1 MKNLNAVK
9 RGFRRIGRRGRPRD
23 ERALQMPRVG
33 LAALALCLAWALL
46 AGCEGGA
53 AYSSEASADSA
64 DSVVVHENP
73 NGEAINLDSSQ
84 NEALYTAQ
92 PLDLVKW
99 TKLPAIEDGGLT
111 AAGEVLD
118 GARLFNPEDGEGFA
132 FEVRYKTHEEPM
144 VVLLPDL
151 GPAKVW
157 ESFLTIAPTDF
168 EISGAAFSFRAYSP
182 LLMDVGSGDLEL
194 RVYGYDKDGNPALLA
209 VLTMGEE

>member
-1 MKNLNAVK
+1 MKFLSLVTCGI
-9 RGFRRIGRRGRPRD
+9 RQVGQRLRPRGQ
-23 ERALQMPRVG
+23 RAAPASRAG

-64 DSVVVHENP
+64 GSVVVHKNP
-73 NGEAINLDSSQ
+73 NGEEINLDSSQ
-84 NEALYTAQ
+84 NEALYNAQ

-99 TKLPAIEDGGLT
+99 TKLPVIEDGGLT

-118 GARLFNPEDGEGFA
+118 GARLFNPQDGEGYA

-168 EISGAAFSFRAYSP
+168 EISGATFSFRAYSP

-209 VLTMGEE
+209 ILTMGED